1 MKPELLAPAG
11 SYEALQAALIAG
23 ADAVYIGGSRF
34 GARAYADNL
43 DEKKLCRAIDEV
55 HLCGKK
61 IYLTVNTLLKQQELE
76 KELYDYLK
84 PYYMCGLDAVIV
96 QDYGVLRCIRKWFP
110 DLPVHCSTQM
120 TITGPLGAK
129 LLEEQGV
136 TRIVTARELS
146 LQEIHKIHQ
155 VTNLEIESFVHGA
168 LCYCY
173 SGQCLFSSMIG
184 GRSGNRGRCAQP
196 CRLPYQVSDK
206 GRMLNGKQNAFAL
219 SPKDMCTI
227 ELLPEIL
234 ASGVTSLKIEG
245 RMKKPE
251 YTAGVVGIYRKY
263 LDLCLEDAKAYR
275 VEEKDLKALAAIYN
289 RDGFNKGYYQIRNG
303 RSMMAFRNKK
313 NDGQKQSIRESQ
325 VREGIYGEIRKRY
338 GDRKLQEKIKGT
350 FTIYSESSAIL
361 VLHAGEATVTVEKE
375 GVQTAK
381 NQPLS
386 VKRMEQQLRK
396 TGDSPFVFESLEVYA
411 GDDVFVPMQFLNE
424 IRREGLKELEQ
435 QMLSKFRRTCVDS
448 PETLWERKTEPKQQ
462 TNQESDGKSARCCII
477 NVSVETREQLTAL
490 LKLDEISGYYLGYEM
505 FEPKLFDRQAPEFIR
520 QLRRMG
526 KQVYLALPYVTR
538 DGELSYVEPCLKQ
551 LIQEGLSGFLVRNL
565 ESFAMLKM
573 HGLQSYVVLDQNL
586 YTMNQQAQRFWG
598 EQGAAKDTASLEL
611 NEKELRQRH
620 NHRSEMIIYGYIPMM
635 ISAQC
640 LKKNLDSCTKQHELL
655 TVKDRYNKNFTVQ
668 CYCNSCYNIIY
679 NSVPVVLLKEALAVK
694 ALGMDSLRLAF
705 TIEDAQ
711 TTKET
716 AQTYI
721 SRFVYNRPADFGGD
735 YTKGHF
741 KRGVE

>member
-96 QDYGVLRCIRKWFP
+96 QDYGVLRCIRRWFP
-110 DLPVHCSTQM
+110 DLTVHCSTQM

-136 TRIVTARELS
+136 ARIVTARELS

-155 VTNLEIESFVHGA
+155 ATNLEIESFVHGA

-173 SGQCLFSSMIG
+173 SGQCLFSSMVG

-206 GRMLNGKQNAFAL
+206 GHMLNGKQNAFAL

-234 ASGVTSLKIEG
+234 KAGVTSLKIEG

-263 LDLCLEDAKAYR
+263 LDLCLEDPKAYH
-275 VEEKDLKALAAIYN
+275 VQEKDLKALAAIYN
-289 RDGFNKGYYQIRNG
+289 RDGFNKGYYQMRNG

-313 NDGQKQSIRESQ
+313 NEGQKQSIRESQ
-325 VREGIYGEIRKRY
+325 IREGIYGEIRRWY
-338 GDRKLQEKIKGT
+338 SDRKSQEKIKGT

-361 VLHAGEATVTVEKE
+361 VLDACGVTVTVQKE

-386 VKRMEQQLRK
+386 AERIEQQLRK
-396 TGDSPFVFESLEVYA
+396 TGDSPFVFESLDIYA

-424 IRREGLKELEQ
+424 IRREGLMKLEQ
-435 QMLSKFRRTCVDS
+435 QILRKFQRTCLES
-448 PETLWERKTEPKQQ
+448 PENFLEQKTEQR
-462 TNQESDGKSARCCII
+462 TNQESDGKSDRDCMI

-505 FEPKLFDRQAPEFIR
+505 FEPKLFARQAPEFIR

-526 KQVYLALPYVTR
+526 KQVYLALPHVTR

-565 ESFAMLKM
+565 ESFGMLKK
-573 HGLQSYVVLDQNL
+573 HGLQSYAVLDQNL
-586 YTMNQQAQRFWG
+586 YTMNQHAQKFWG

-611 NEKELRQRH
+611 NEKELHKRH
-620 NHRSEMIIYGYIPMM
+620 NHRSEMIIYGYTPMM
-635 ISAQC
+635 VSAQC
-640 LKKNLDSCTKQHELL
+640 LKKNLDSCTKQHEVL
-655 TVKDRYNKNFTVQ
+655 TVKDRYNKDFTVQ
-668 CYCNSCYNIIY
+668 CCCNSCYNIIY

-694 ALGMDSLRLAF
+694 DLGMDSLRLAF
-705 TIEDAQ
+705 TTEDAQ

-721 SRFVYNRPADFGGD
+721 SRFVYNRPVDFKGD

>member
-34 GARAYADNL
+34 GARADADNL
-43 DEKKLCRAIDEV
+43 DEKMLCRAIDEV

-96 QDYGVLRCIRKWFP
+96 QDYGVLRCVRRWFP

-146 LQEIHKIHQ
+146 LQEINKIHQ
-155 VTNLEIESFVHGA
+155 ATNLEIESFVHGA

-196 CRLPYQVSDK
+196 CRLPYQISDK

-234 ASGVTSLKIEG
+234 EAGVTSLKIEG

-263 LDLCLEDAKAYR
+263 LDLCLEDPEAYR

-313 NDGQKQSIRESQ
+313 NEGQKQSIRESQ
-325 VREGIYGEIRKRY
+325 IREGIYGEIRKWY

-361 VLHAGEATVTVEKE
+361 VLHAGEVTVTVEKE

-386 VKRMEQQLRK
+386 AERMERQIRK
-396 TGDSPFVFESLEVYA
+396 TGDSPFVFEALDVYA
-411 GDDVFVPMQFLNE
+411 GDDVFVPIQFLNE
-424 IRREGLKELEQ
+424 IRREGLMELEQ
-435 QMLSKFRRTCVDS
+435 QMLRKFRRTCS
-448 PETLWERKTEPKQQ
+448 QSWEPLLERKAEPKQQ
-462 TNQESDGKSARCCII
+462 RNQESDGKPERCCII

-490 LKLDEISGYYLGYEM
+490 LKLDEISGYYLGYEI

-526 KQVYLALPYVTR
+526 KQVYLALPHVTR
-538 DGELSYVEPCLKQ
+538 DGELSYIEPCLKQ

-565 ESFAMLKM
+565 ESFCMLKM
-573 HGLQSYVVLDQNL
+573 HGLQSYAVLDQNL
-586 YTMNQQAQRFWG
+586 YTMNKQAQRFWG
-598 EQGAAKDTASLEL
+598 EEGAAKDTASLEL
-611 NEKELRQRH
+611 NEKELRQRY
-620 NHRSEMIIYGYIPMM
+620 NRRSEMIIYGYTPMM

-640 LKKNLDSCTKQHELL
+640 LKKNLDSCTKQHEVL
-655 TVKDRYNKNFTVQ
+655 TVKDRYNKKFTVQ
-668 CYCNSCYNIIY
+668 CCCNSCYNIIY
-679 NSVPVVLLKEALAVK
+679 NSVPSVLLKEAMAVK
-694 ALGMDSLRLAF
+694 ALGMNSLRLAF
-705 TIEDAQ
+705 TIEDYQ
-711 TTKET
+711 TTEET
-716 AQTYI
+716 AQAYI
-721 SRFVYNRPADFGGD
+721 SRYVYDRPVDFEGD

-741 KRGVE
+741 RRGIE

>member
-43 DEKKLCRAIDEV
+43 DETMLCRAIDEV

-84 PYYMCGLDAVIV
+84 PYYVCGLDAVIV
-96 QDYGVLRCIRKWFP
+96 QDYGVLRCVRRWFP

-146 LQEIHKIHQ
+146 LQEINKIHQ
-155 VTNLEIESFVHGA
+155 ATNLEIESFVHGA

-196 CRLPYQVSDK
+196 CRLPYQISDK

-234 ASGVTSLKIEG
+234 EAGVTSLKIEG

-263 LDLCLEDAKAYR
+263 LDLCLKDPEAYR

-313 NDGQKQSIRESQ
+313 NEGQKQSIRESQ
-325 VREGIYGEIRKRY
+325 IREGFYGEIRKWY

-361 VLHAGEATVTVEKE
+361 VLHAGEVMVTIEKE

-386 VKRMEQQLRK
+386 AERMERQIRK
-396 TGDSPFVFESLEVYA
+396 TGDSPFVFEALDVYA

-424 IRREGLKELEQ
+424 IRREGLMELEQ
-435 QMLSKFRRTCVDS
+435 QMLRKFRRTCS
-448 PETLWERKTEPKQQ
+448 ESWETLLERKAEPKQQ
-462 TNQESDGKSARCCII
+462 RNQESDGKSERCCII

-526 KQVYLALPYVTR
+526 KQVYLSLPHVTR

-565 ESFAMLKM
+565 ESFCMLKM
-573 HGLQSYVVLDQNL
+573 HGLQSYAVLDQNL

-620 NHRSEMIIYGYIPMM
+620 NHRSEMIIYGYTPMM

-640 LKKNLDSCTKQHELL
+640 LKKNLDSCTKQHEVL
-655 TVKDRYNKNFTVQ
+655 TVKDRYNKKFTVQ
-668 CYCNSCYNIIY
+668 CCCNSCYNIIY
-679 NSVPVVLLKEALAVK
+679 NSVPSVLLKEAMTVK
-694 ALGMDSLRLAF
+694 ALGMNSLRLAF
-705 TIEDAQ
+705 TIEDYQ

-716 AQTYI
+716 AQAYI
-721 SRFVYNRPADFGGD
+721 SRYVYDRPVDFEGD
-735 YTKGHF
+735 YTRGHF
-741 KRGVE
+741 RRGIE